1 MKSWVSFLLPKDEY
15 KKTRMLYFFT
25 EGSIILLLAL
35 VGIIIINNYFNI
47 STEIPL
53 LFSIAIF
60 LFYVSGRYILSGIEY
75 TDVATE
81 GAYRIELKHIFART
95 GSFTVVF
102 ILLYLVVAGIPNNQ
116 NEWIELMALVLGAGL
131 LWFITS
137 YISLK
142 RSYKKNKELL

>member
-1 MKSWVSFLLPKDEY
+1 MKSWVSFLFPKDEY

-81 GAYRIELKHIFART
+81 GAYRIELKHIFTRT